1 MKHTLI
7 ALLSTVLLV
16 GCSPVESVAVLPVV
30 ATEAPPVA
38 SPQLPDDFYALAGA
52 AALGLLT
59 AYLITSDEITQDA
72 GLNPDRMSRWVSPE
86 WLDKELEGFRYYQ
99 ETQERTVGDSAV
111 DSAVVQLARITPEAT
126 LDVGVMACVDT
137 TAVLVMPPDTP
148 DPPNEVLAWHPHYEG
163 FDGSDQEW
171 AVIEDFFATVPVRI
185 GDRRAIVFWLT
196 GDTLDTLVVD
206 SSEEWWGINECSL

>member
-1 MKHTLI
+1 MRPTVI
-7 ALLSTVLLV
+7 ALLASTLLL
-16 GCSPVESVAVLPVV
+16 GCTPAELRPVIPLVE
-30 ATEAPPVA
+30 TEAPTLVSA
-38 SPQLPDDFYALAGA
+38 QLPEDFYAQAEV
-52 AALGLLT
+52 AALGLIT
-59 AYLITSDEITQDA
+59 NYLATSDQITKDV

-111 DSAVVQLARITPEAT
+111 DSAVVQLARITPEDT

-148 DPPNEVLAWHPHYEG
+148 DPPNEVLAWHPHYDD
-163 FDGSDQEW
+163 FDGSDQDW
-171 AVIEDFFATVPVRI
+171 AVIEDFFATVPVRT
-185 GDRRAIVFWLT
+185 GDRRAIVFWLI